1 MRVSNKNI
9 GVGAAFSATLCWGVA
24 IVMSKGA
31 LNDFLPITLL
41 VFQLL
46 SSVIFLWCVVCSR
59 RRARPGLS
67 DVAKFSWLGLLEPF
81 LTYLLVLTGMT

>member
-31 LNDFLPITLL
+31 LNDFPPITLL
-41 VFQLL
+41 VF
-46 SSVIFLWCVVCSR
+46 
-59 RRARPGLS
+59 
-67 DVAKFSWLGLLEPF
+67 
-81 LTYLLVLTGMT
+81 